1 MILIPD
7 HALLL
12 EPLRIALE
20 RINRV
25 REAVLTL
32 YLTPVQ
38 AEINALC
45 DKYGLQFD
53 CNPAIGKTFLR
64 QNAVHN
70 KEVISPSLF
79 HALDDSLYAFVYSRL
94 DNTEKVYDHLDEYK
108 PDSYEITSQ
117 FVLTKDSA
125 YILPSNT
132 PCETA
137 DTTAIIYKDIS
148 PALASFLLD
157 YTFKHDFKETRKLF
171 PRPL

>member
-1 MILIPD
+1 MTLTPE

-12 EPLRIALE
+12 DPLRINLA
-20 RINRV
+20 RIKRV
-25 REAVLTL
+25 RETVLTL
-32 YLTPVQ
+32 YLAPVQ

-45 DKYGLQFD
+45 DNYGLQFD
-53 CNPAIGKTFLR
+53 CHPTDRMAFLR

-79 HALDDSLYAFVYSRL
+79 HALDGSLYAFVYSRL

-117 FVLTKDSA
+117 FVLTKDGA
-125 YILPSNT
+125 YVLPSNT

-137 DTTAIIYKDIS
+137 DSTAMIYKDIS
-148 PALASFLLD
+148 PALAKFLLE
-157 YTFKHDFKETRKLF
+157 YTFNHDFEETRKLF

>member
-1 MILIPD
+1 MTLIPE

-12 EPLRIALE
+12 EPLRKALE

-45 DKYGLQFD
+45 DNYGLQFY
-53 CNPAIGKTFLR
+53 CHPAIGKAFLR

-70 KEVISPSLF
+70 YCVIPPTLFYALNSSLF
-79 HALDDSLYAFVYSRL
+79 GLVYSQVEGDEL
-94 DNTEKVYDHLDEYK
+94 VHQHLKQYK

-117 FVLTKDSA
+117 FVLTKNSA
-125 YILPSNT
+125 YVLPSNT
-132 PCETA
+132 PCETT
-137 DTTAIIYKDIS
+137 DPTAIIYKDIS
-148 PALASFLLD
+148 PALAKFLLD
-157 YTFKHDFKETRKLF
+157 YSFTHDFEETRKLF
-171 PRPL
+171 PSPL

>member
-1 MILIPD
+1 MTLIPE

-12 EPLRIALE
+12 DPLRINLA
-20 RINRV
+20 RIKRV
-25 REAVLTL
+25 RETVLTL

-45 DKYGLQFD
+45 DNYGLQFD
-53 CNPAIGKTFLR
+53 CHPTDRMAFLR

-70 KEVISPSLF
+70 YCIISPTLFCALNSSLF
-79 HALDDSLYAFVYSRL
+79 GLVYSRVEG
-94 DNTEKVYDHLDEYK
+94 DEPVHQHLKQYK

-117 FVLTKDSA
+117 FVLTKDGA

-137 DTTAIIYKDIS
+137 DPTAMIYKDIS
-148 PALASFLLD
+148 PALAKFLLE
-157 YTFKHDFKETRKLF
+157 YTFNHDFEETRKLF